1 MPAFDISET
10 ILAKSDQ
17 LNADDLISAPRRIK
31 VTDTTQGN
39 AENPVIVHYEGDTG
53 RPFKPCKTVRRI
65 LAAAWGANT
74 GAWIGQEAVLYCDP
88 SVVYAGKEVGGIR
101 IKALSGIPKR
111 MIISLAKTRGK
122 KIEHVIDVLEPAQLP
137 DYPQSAIDKN
147 MPKWV
152 AAVESGKMTQEQI
165 INGCS
170 SKGNLSDE
178 QKEQIRSIG
187 KGDADLVIEEDESG
201 FFNDGDSE

>member
-1 MPAFDISET
+1 MSGFDISET

-31 VTDTTQGN
+31 ITGTTQGN

-65 LAAAWGANT
+65 LAAAWGNHT
-74 GAWIGQEAVLYCDP
+74 GNWEGKEAMLYCDP
-88 SVVYAGKEVGGIR
+88 TVVYAGKEVGGIR
-101 IKALSGIPKR
+101 IKALSDIPKR

-122 KIEHVIDVLEPAQLP
+122 KVEHTIDILEPAKLP
-137 DYPQSAIDKN
+137 DYPQKN
-147 MPKWV
+147 FDANYPKWV
-152 AAVESGKMTQEQI
+152 SAVESGKMTQEQI

-170 SKGNLSDE
+170 AKANLSDE
-178 QKEQIRSIG
+178 QKQTIRDIG
-187 KGDADLVIEEDESG
+187 KGDADIVIDDDESG
-201 FFNDGDSE
+201 FFNESGE

>member
-1 MPAFDISET
+1 MGFDISNT

-31 VTDTTQGN
+31 VTSVIQGN
-39 AENPVIVHYEGDTG
+39 ADNPVIVHYEGDTG

-65 LAAAWGANT
+65 LAAAWGVDADN
-74 GAWIGQEAVLYCDP
+74 WVNKEVVLYCDP

-101 IKALSGIPKR
+101 IKALSDIPKR

-122 KIEHVIDVLEPAQLP
+122 KLEHVIDVLELLQLP

-147 MPKWV
+147 MPKWI

-170 SKGNLSDE
+170 SKGKLSDE
-178 QKEQIRSIG
+178 QKQQIRDIG
-187 KGDADLVIEEDESG
+187 KGNADLVIEEDESG

>member
-1 MPAFDISET
+1 MSGFDISET

-31 VTDTTQGN
+31 ITGTTQGN

-65 LAAAWGANT
+65 LAAAWGSHT
-74 GAWIGQEAVLYCDP
+74 GNWEGKEAMLYCDP
-88 SVVYAGKEVGGIR
+88 TVVYAGKEVGGIR
-101 IKALSGIPKR
+101 IKALSDIPKR

-122 KIEHVIDVLEPAQLP
+122 KVEHTIDILEPAKLP
-137 DYPQSAIDKN
+137 DYPQKN
-147 MPKWV
+147 FDANYPKWV
-152 AAVESGKMTQEQI
+152 SAVESGKMTQEQI

-170 SKGNLSDE
+170 AKANLSDE
-178 QKEQIRSIG
+178 QKQTIRDID
-187 KGDADLVIEEDESG
+187 KGDADIVIEDDESG
-201 FFNDGDSE
+201 FFNESGE

>member
-1 MPAFDISET
+1 MGFDISNT

-31 VTDTTQGN
+31 ITSVTQGN

-65 LAAAWGANT
+65 LAAAWGVDADLWA
-74 GAWIGQEAVLYCDP
+74 GKEAVLYCDP

-101 IKALSGIPKR
+101 IMALSGISKK

-122 KIEHVIDVLEPAQLP
+122 KVEHVIDILEAVQLP
-137 DYPQSAIDKN
+137 NYPQKN
-147 MPKWV
+147 FDANFPKWV
-152 AAVESGKMTQEQI
+152 DAVSNGKMTQEQI

-170 SKGNLSDE
+170 SKGNLTDE
-178 QKEQIRSIG
+178 QKTQIRDIG
-187 KGDADLVIEEDESG
+187 KGNADLVIEEDDSG
-201 FFNDGDSE
+201 FFNDGDNE

>member
-1 MPAFDISET
+1 MAFDISNT

-31 VTDTTQGN
+31 ITSVTQGN
-39 AENPVIVHYEGDTG
+39 AENPVIVHYDGETG

-65 LAAAWGANT
+65 LAAAWGVDAELWVGN
-74 GAWIGQEAVLYCDP
+74 EALLYCDP
-88 SVVYAGKEVGGIR
+88 TVVYGGKEVGGIR
-101 IKALSGIPKR
+101 IKALSGIHKR
-111 MIISLAKTRGK
+111 MIISLSKTRGQK
-122 KIEHVIDVLEPAQLP
+122 VEHVIDILEPIELP
-137 DYPQSAIDKN
+137 DYPQKN
-147 MPKWV
+147 FDANYPKWV

-170 SKGNLSDE
+170 AKANLSDE
-178 QKEQIRSIG
+178 QKQKIRDIG
-187 KGDADLVIEEDESG
+187 KGEADLVIEEDESG